1 MITPRFTIRQDA
13 NRVYIDIKTAHI
25 RSSGGSIE
33 FQVEGDLFVFSLAP
47 YYLRLRFPGNLLN
60 DEDEKVIDDES
71 LKSTTE
77 YDAATC
83 VIRISICKETPG
95 QEFEDLDL
103 ISKLLARTKN
113 PEHASAQGET
123 SSEPVAPAK
132 PLIQEMDLPNAIG
145 AESSVQDIDAHFA
158 KLQSEAEEFDWE
170 MPQQDPGR
178 LSDDDDDDD
187 DGVNMSASAKYG
199 FNRQHSGEIGVS
211 LASGGNDANEVP
223 EPEKS
228 TPGGR
233 AAFRTQLE
241 SMAFDADY
249 YLADT
254 FDNPEISDLVAWKSP
269 FALDFQK
276 LKASGTDSSV
286 LKPEFTQTEHDAMQN
301 LPKRTY
307 ILDNPRRTYL
317 GLVAVLY
324 AYCYD
329 VRSTQG
335 DSTVESAWTICK
347 LCPLFAALDDSFS
360 TATEVLRSSLTRA
373 ISFPLYRHW
382 DLACA
387 VVGDVYHLLRLG
399 KRHVLRALLAT
410 KSILDTADPYYIY
423 SRIWVDDMA
432 TWIQYAS
439 DEVLRGLAHEV
450 NKVKLEKGL
459 VELELDELEEA
470 AREAIAEQGA

>member
-71 LKSTTE
+71 LKSTTA

-83 VIRISICKETPG
+83 VIKISICKETPG
-95 QEFEDLDL
+95 EEFEDLDL

-113 PEHASAQGET
+113 PEHSGYGEN
-123 SSEPVAPAK
+123 SGEPAAAK
-132 PLIQEMDLPNAIG
+132 PLIQEMDLPSAIG
-145 AESSVQDIDAHFA
+145 AEASVQDIDTHFA

-170 MPQQDPGR
+170 IPQQDPGR
-178 LSDDDDDDD
+178 LSDDDDDD

-233 AAFRTQLE
+233 SAFRTQLE

-269 FALDFQK
+269 FASDFQS
-276 LKASGTDSSV
+276 LKPGEASV
-286 LKPEFTQTEHDAMQN
+286 LRPDFTPEEHDAMQK

-335 DSTVESAWTICK
+335 DPTVESAWTICK
-347 LCPLFAALDDSFS
+347 LSPLFAALDDSFS
-360 TATEVLRSSLTRA
+360 TATDVVRSCLTRA

-382 DLACA
+382 DLATA
-387 VVGDVYHLLRLG
+387 VVQDVYYLLRLG
-399 KRHVLRALLAT
+399 KRHILRALLAI
-410 KSILDTADPYYIY
+410 KLILDTSDPYFIY
-423 SRIWVDDMA
+423 SRIWVDDLA
-432 TWIQYAS
+432 TWIQYAN

-450 NKVKLEKGL
+450 HKVKLEKGL
-459 VELELDELEEA
+459 VELELVELEEA
-470 AREAIAEQGA
+470 AREAIAEQAAA